1 VLPQLLYEDFRVKCY
16 RNSMSFVVRGSV
28 QVIRGEPTLGRDA
41 RAATLY
47 SVGSMRDPDHEA
59 TIRFCGEAPRRRAHS
74 GHGFKAM
81 AVFGSPPPRI
91 MISGCRQGA
100 KNAETGFAAPR

>member
-1 VLPQLLYEDFRVKCY
+1 
-16 RNSMSFVVRGSV
+16 M
-28 QVIRGEPTLGRDA
+28 LGRDA

-59 TIRFCGEAPRRRAHS
+59 TIRFCGEAPRRRVHS

-100 KNAETGFAAPR
+100 KDAETGFAAPR

>member
-1 VLPQLLYEDFRVKCY
+1 MVDP
-16 RNSMSFVVRGSV
+16 RGAHV
-28 QVIRGEPTLGRDA
+28 GRDA

-59 TIRFCGEAPRRRAHS
+59 TIRFSGEAPRRRAHS

-91 MISGCRQGA
+91 MISGLSQRRRTL
-100 KNAETGFAAPR
+100 KLDFLLLDKMFKPPPSAA

>member
-1 VLPQLLYEDFRVKCY
+1 
-16 RNSMSFVVRGSV
+16 
-28 QVIRGEPTLGRDA
+28 VIRGEPTLGRDA

-91 MISGCRQGA
+91 MISGCRQGGA
-100 KNAETGFAAPR
+100 GAIAPRFVLANSGRREVRSRQHDDALGGTSKQQICD

>member
-1 VLPQLLYEDFRVKCY
+1 MRT
-16 RNSMSFVVRGSV
+16 FVSSVTEVRY
-28 QVIRGEPTLGRDA
+28 GEPTLGRDA

-47 SVGSMRDPDHEA
+47 SVGSMQDPDHEA

-81 AVFGSPPPRI
+81 AVFGSPRI
-91 MISGCRQGA
+91 MISGCCQGA
-100 KNAETGFAAPR
+100 KDAETGENGSSRVRKLRRQAPILLPPDWIA